1 MIRRVTLDLTGLP
14 PTQAEIAAV
23 LSDDSPDAFDKHVDR
38 LLASTG
44 YGERMAVEWL
54 DGGRYAD
61 SSGYQTDAE
70 RSMWRYRDWV
80 IDAYNDNMPFD
91 QFTIE
96 QIAGDLLPDATL
108 DQRIA
113 TAFNRNHSQNG
124 EGASSPRST
133 WSRTWSIAWRRP
145 RRYGW
150 G

>member
-1 MIRRVTLDLTGLP
+1 
-14 PTQAEIAAV
+14 
-23 LSDDSPDAFDKHVDR
+23 
-38 LLASTG
+38 
-44 YGERMAVEWL
+44 MAVEWL

-70 RSMWRYRDWV
+70 RSMWRWRDWV

-124 EGASSPRST
+124 EGASSPRSS
-133 WSRTWSIAWRRP
+133 WWRTWSIAWRRP
-145 RRYGW
+145 RRCGW
-150 G
+150 A